1 MVSFV
6 STWGAGHSN
15 GNEYIREFNEFY
27 FLPDPEL
34 LIRSHFPSNENWQLT
49 KNIYIL
55 NEFEKWPQI
64 YSNFYQCG
72 FGKYFPEEG
81 YFELKDSNTK
91 KFILWRK
98 Y

>member
-1 MVSFV
+1 
-6 STWGAGHSN
+6 
-15 GNEYIREFNEFY
+15 
-27 FLPDPEL
+27 